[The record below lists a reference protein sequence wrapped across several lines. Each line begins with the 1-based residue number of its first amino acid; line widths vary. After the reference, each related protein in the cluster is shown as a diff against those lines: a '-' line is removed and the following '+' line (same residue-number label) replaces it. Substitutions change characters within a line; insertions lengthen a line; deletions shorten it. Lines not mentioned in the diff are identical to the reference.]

1 MRTRLDKK
9 IYDAGC
15 PVAPPPPPESYESE
29 GVRVRQCG
37 GEDRQLGSGPAG
49 DRERE
54 RERPDCNILS
64 VNPSQSPLL
73 PESLSSSVISLCWH
87 LEFQYSERHPSL
99 TSGQDRAELDGRFH
113 NFSLSLCP
121 SGVIWSSRRSS
132 VGNIKIRFTEIRV
145 WKSTTFDKN
154 YTLILTVHFMRRFK
168 VILESNTIIW

>member
-1 MRTRLDKK
+1 MSSCSSSSSGVLWEWGSEST
-9 IYDAGC
+9 
-15 PVAPPPPPESYESE
+15 PV
-29 GVRVRQCG
+29 RWWRQAAWLRSSR
-37 GEDRQLGSGPAG
+37 RQ
-49 DRERE
+49 RERE

-168 VILESNTIIW
+168 IILESNTIIW

>member
-1 MRTRLDKK
+1 MLDVQLLLLLLRS
-9 IYDAGC
+9 
-15 PVAPPPPPESYESE
+15 P
-29 GVRVRQCG
+29 VRVR
-37 GEDRQLGSGPAG
+37 EWEYASAVVKTGSLAPVQPET
-49 DRERE
+49 ERE